1 MGINQKIG
9 ATSTV
14 AQLLARICFQF
25 RRFFSGIFCGI
36 SALKCGGFIVLF
48 FAYFD
53 VFFDI
58 KRI

>member
-14 AQLLARICFQF
+14 AQVLARICFQF
-25 RRFFSGIFCGI
+25 RRCNFCGI
-36 SALKCGGFIVLF
+36 SALKFGGFIVLF